1 MKNALF
7 LIFAAAS
14 LSACVSKKQHD
25 AVLTDRTRLEKE
37 TQSQQKNIEQL
48 TGKNDALTTELDA
61 LRSEKSALQD
71 DIERAGKEMQ
81 QAQGRIAQ
89 LNEMIEDLVKTNEAI
104 SSNSMAENARLAR
117 ELKQNELLVKKKEA
131 ELVDL
136 EKRLKITEA
145 DLQAREKKV
154 SELQA
159 TLDAKD
165 AAVKKL
171 REAVAKAL
179 LGFQNSGLTVVEKNG
194 KVYVSLS
201 EQLLFRTGSS
211 TVDPRGRSAIQELGK
226 VLESNPEISIL
237 VEGHTDDQGS
247 DQVNWDLSVQRATS
261 IVKILVENGKIDP
274 ARITAA
280 GRGKHQPVD
289 PAKTAEARSRNR
301 RTEIILTPKLDDLFR
316 IIENN

>member
-1 MKNALF
+1 MKKAFF
-7 LIFAAAS
+7 LLLTAGS
-14 LSACVSKKQHD
+14 LSACVSQKQHD

-37 TQSQQKNIEQL
+37 TQSQQKTIEQL
-48 TGKNDALTTELDA
+48 TGQNDALNTEMES
-61 LRSEKSALQD
+61 LRSEKASLQED
-71 DIERAGKEMQ
+71 AEKASQEIK
-81 QAQGRIAQ
+81 QAQDRIVQ
-89 LNEMIEDLVKTNEAI
+89 LNALIDDLVKTNEAI
-104 SSNSMAENARLAR
+104 SNNSMAENARLAR

-131 ELVDL
+131 ELVEI
-136 EKRLKITEA
+136 EKRLKVTEA
-145 DLQAREKKV
+145 DLEAREKKV
-154 SELQA
+154 KELQA

-171 REAVAKAL
+171 KDAVAKAL

-211 TVDPRGRSAIQELGK
+211 AVDPRGRSAIQELGK

-261 IVKILVENGKIDP
+261 IVKILIENGKIDP

-280 GRGKHQPVD
+280 GRGKHQPLD
-289 PAKTAEARSRNR
+289 PAKTAEARSKNR

-316 IIENN
+316 IIESN